1 MADKKLTDVDT
12 IPSASGSDSLVVIK
26 NDGSRSVKQVLISNL
41 NIQGEGSGGG
51 VSTSQMNSAINFA
64 IQSHTSTADGKYATK
79 TDIPFKFEKLTKS
92 AYIALESKHPNT
104 VYLIVG

>member
-41 NIQGEGSGGG
+41 NIQGEGSVG